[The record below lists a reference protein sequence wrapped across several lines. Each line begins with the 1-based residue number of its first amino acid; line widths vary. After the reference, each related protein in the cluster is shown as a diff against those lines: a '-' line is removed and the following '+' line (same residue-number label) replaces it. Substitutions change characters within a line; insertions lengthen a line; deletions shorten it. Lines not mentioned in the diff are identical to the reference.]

1 MKGYTLFSADF
12 LHFKVGDYLLLNDPV
27 NNLGENVLDVF
38 ILQLPN
44 GDTDIEKFF
53 INIID
58 EEGRV
63 EGGVPYAN
71 DTMFLIQ
78 RGKKNYYIDVC
89 EEEVLV
95 AHLIYKSNKGKK
107 SKA

>member
-12 LHFKVGDYLLLNDPV
+12 LQFKVGDYLLLNDPV